1 MTTISPEVTIGEL
14 VAERP
19 SRSRIFEQLGIDYC
33 CGGKKPLSEAC
44 AKKGLDPAMI
54 LERLEREAE
63 ALPDTGP
70 TPAEMTL
77 SELAVHIESTHHLYL
92 RNELPRLSKMA
103 QRVAKVHG
111 DKDQRLLL
119 LSATFGVLAH
129 ELESHL
135 AKEEHVLFPAIRA
148 LEAADKMLALPF
160 GSVSNPIHCMEEEHD
175 SAGAALER
183 LRTLTDD
190 YTPPEWACNTYRALL
205 DGLRELELNM
215 HQHVHKENNVLF
227 PRAIEREKQLKAR

>member
-19 SRSRIFEQLGIDYC
+19 SRSRVFEQLGIDYC
-33 CGGKKPLSEAC
+33 CGGKKPLSEVC
-44 AKKGLDPAMI
+44 AKKGLDPTMI
-54 LERLEREAE
+54 LERLEQEAE

-70 TPAEMTL
+70 TPAQMTL
-77 SELAVHIESTHHLYL
+77 SQLAVHIESTHHVYL
-92 RNELPRLSKMA
+92 RNELPRLAKMA

-111 DKDQRLLL
+111 DKDQRLLM
-119 LSATFGVLAH
+119 LSATFGVFMH
-129 ELESHL
+129 ELESHM

-148 LEAADKMLALPF
+148 LEAADSLPSLPF
-160 GSVSNPIHCMEEEHD
+160 GSVANPIQCMEAEHD
-175 SAGAALER
+175 GAGEALER
-183 LRTLTDD
+183 MRSLTDD

-205 DGLRELELNM
+205 DGLRELELDM

-227 PRAIEREKQLKAR
+227 PRAKEREQQLTAL